1 MDEPKGDTIVGEAA
15 NEPTTESVPGD
26 AQVAQ
31 GQAAAPVKRA
41 RGSLLRAVLP
51 IIILG
56 VVLLVLPT
64 FIPSFLQSLVTK
76 MMIFSIFAMSMNI
89 LWGFANIP
97 TFGHAVFFGAGGY
110 AAGILIFHA
119 GISNFWLNLV
129 LAVLFAAA
137 VAALLGFPAFRVY
150 GVGAGNT
157 NPIYFLLVTLAFGE
171 IAARVA
177 IWARSLTG
185 GSTGMAGIPYPD
197 LGMGLK
203 MTPSRYY
210 YLVFIFAVVCIYLMY
225 RIENS
230 HYGYGLRGIHDN
242 ERRMQALGYNTWLYK
257 YTSWVIAGAFGGVA
271 GVLFAYFGGVMTPNS
286 LAMQTSEIGF
296 MAVILGGAALFAGPI
311 VGVVLYVGIE
321 YLASLYLP
329 DRWPL
334 ILGAMFVVVIM
345 LMRQGLGP
353 MLLNVWRRLVHGPS

>member
-1 MDEPKGDTIVGEAA
+1 MDEPTGDIFVGEGV
-15 NEPTTESVPGD
+15 NGPMTDSVPGD
-26 AQVAQ
+26 AQVVE
-31 GQAAAPVKRA
+31 GRAAAPVRRA

-51 IIILG
+51 IIVLV
-56 VVLLVLPT
+56 VVLLVLPM

-89 LWGFANIP
+89 LWGYANIP

-119 GISNFWLNLV
+119 GISNFWLNLL

-171 IAARVA
+171 IASRIA
-177 IWARSLTG
+177 IFARSLTG

-210 YLVFIFAVVCIYLMY
+210 YLVFVFAVVCIYLMY

-271 GVLFAYFGGVMTPNS
+271 GVLFAYFGGVLTPNS

-311 VGVVLYVGIE
+311 VGVVAYVGIE

-353 MLLNVWRRLVHGPS
+353 MLVDVWRRLVHGSA